1 METAYGYEVKVGNS
15 SRQEVTAVELVL
27 TQACCPL
34 AATALWT
41 ALCNDE
47 GRKTLSL

>member
-1 METAYGYEVKVGNS
+1 METAYGYEVKVSKS

-27 TQACCPL
+27 TQATPL
-34 AATALWT
+34 AATALWP